1 LARVRRRAYDFT
13 NKIFQADQGDVSH
26 QHLPGGVM
34 TTTPQIEPRAAG
46 NSVTA
51 PPGGTDADVKSAID
65 PVTLARLDYGLFLAL
80 RRMGTSRERICSAL
94 NLSYAE
100 YDYINELD

>member
-1 LARVRRRAYDFT
+1 MTAT
-13 NKIFQADQGDVSH
+13 SQVSS
-26 QHLPGGVM
+26 QDTGVA
-34 TTTPQIEPRAAG
+34 T
-46 NSVTA
+46 
-51 PPGGTDADVKSAID
+51 GGTEKTAVPGID

-100 YDYINELD
+100 YDYIDGLD